1 MTSTCFPHRYPIFIW
16 HQWFF
21 TWISC
26 FYMTSMVFLID
37 IVFDMTSMVL
47 SKDIV
52 FFYDISLFLKFVSNF
67 YMTSMVFP
75 IDIALLYDING
86 FSHRYLLRHQWFCP
100 YILYFY
106 MTSTCFSHIYRIFIW
121 HQWFFPQISNKTSM
135 VFHRDIVIL
144 YDINGLAH
152 RYRISIGHQWFFPW
166 ISCFYMTSMV
176 FLIDIVFDMT
186 SMVLSKDIV
195 LWHLLIFQICI
206 EFLYDINGFSHR
218 YRIFI
223 WHQCIFP

>member
-21 TWISC
+21 TQIFIRHQWFFPWISC

-52 FFYDISLFLKFVSNF
+52 FFYDISLYLKFASNF

-86 FSHRYLLRHQWFCP
+86 FSHRYLLRHQSFCP
-100 YILYFY
+100 YISYFY

-152 RYRISIGHQWFFPW
+152 RYRISIGHQWFFP
-166 ISCFYMTSMV
+166 
-176 FLIDIVFDMT
+176 
-186 SMVLSKDIV
+186 
-195 LWHLLIFQICI
+195 
-206 EFLYDINGFSHR
+206 
-218 YRIFI
+218 
-223 WHQCIFP
+223 